1 MNGCESKNARGR
13 RTSVVGA
20 VHTFPV
26 GRGTARRRRADAP
39 TRADAVVTFVFK
51 RAPVPSFDTTDGS
64 TQESLVIGNY
74 GCLAVPTPSSSLSGA
89 PRFVSSSARRR
100 QRQRRRDAKPS
111 QHPPRARSCRRP
123 RALPLRSPSRPST
136 RTDVPSPRTSRPSNH
151 IHERRAPLEATTT
164 SLVDGAKSTR
174 ARRRSTERSRR
185 RRRWERR
192 RVRSSSRARVVDGD
206 GKRHREAAAE
216 IKTKKEKKKG
226 EGGLA
231 TIRGSR
237 RFARGARVVAV
248 GAVRT
253 TRVDVEIGRDDA
265 RDRRATDGGP
275 NGGRGWTALSNG
287 RSVGHSSRANE

>member
-13 RTSVVGA
+13 RTSVWVRSIRSRSVAG
-20 VHTFPV
+20 PLD
-26 GRGTARRRRADAP
+26 ADAP

-64 TQESLVIGNY
+64 AQESLVIGNY
-74 GCLAVPTPSSSLSGA
+74 GCLAVATPSSSLSGA

-111 QHPPRARSCRRP
+111 PHPPRARSCRRP

-151 IHERRAPLEATTT
+151 LHERRAPLEATTT

-216 IKTKKEKKKG
+216 IKTKQREKG
-226 EGGLA
+226 GGGLA

-265 RDRRATDGGP
+265 RERTR
-275 NGGRGWTALSNG
+275 GRGRAA
-287 RSVGHSSRANE
+287 SSCVPMHQ

>member
-1 MNGCESKNARGR
+1 MDLHRNRSSSGTTDASPLPLLRLLSRARHGSSPRPRDVASDSDDATRNQVNTHRARARVVARAPCLYARLRVRPLEPTSR
-13 RTSVVGA
+13 RRELLVPRITSTSA
-20 VHTFPV
+20 EPPS
-26 GRGTARRRRADAP
+26 RRRRRPSSTARSRRA
-39 TRADAVVTFVFK
+39 RADA
-51 RAPVPSFDTTDGS
+51 
-64 TQESLVIGNY
+64 
-74 GCLAVPTPSSSLSGA
+74 
-89 PRFVSSSARRR
+89 
-100 QRQRRRDAKPS
+100 
-111 QHPPRARSCRRP
+111 
-123 RALPLRSPSRPST
+123 RPSD
-136 RTDVPSPRTSRPSNH
+136 RD
-151 IHERRAPLEATTT
+151 
-164 SLVDGAKSTR
+164 DG
-174 ARRRSTERSRR
+174 
-185 RRRWERR
+185 RRWERR